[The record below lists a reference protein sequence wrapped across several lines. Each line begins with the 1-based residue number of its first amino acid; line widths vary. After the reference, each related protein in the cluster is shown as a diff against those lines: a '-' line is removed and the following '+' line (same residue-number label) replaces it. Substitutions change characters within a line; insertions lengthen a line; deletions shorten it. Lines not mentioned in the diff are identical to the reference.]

1 MERTKQRVRILL
13 KRCRPKVHC
22 YPTHLRTK
30 RGNGWGTEVYSKRP
44 LVRILLLPVLVAILL
59 ATPNRGGAEEPSS
72 TATAAYNNYLARLEG
87 RLAVQHRSGAEF
99 VTGADGARQARL
111 SNGECLVERLNAP
124 TAGEL
129 PGALLHHWR
138 GTAFVPGAHAASF
151 EHLLRDFG
159 AYPRV
164 YAPQVVSAHILA
176 QQPER
181 VQATMRVR
189 QKHVLTVVLDTTYD
203 VTFAHVDQSHGYSVS
218 HGSRV
223 TEIDNAGTA
232 KERSLSSAEQHGFLW
247 RIDTYWSWEERD
259 GGLYLQIESVTLTR
273 GIPHGLGWAIGPF
286 VQSIPRESLEFTLR
300 GTAAALVRHQY

>member
-1 MERTKQRVRILL
+1 MHCIGAWKREKVTGMTQTKQL
-13 KRCRPKVHC
+13 VH
-22 YPTHLRTK
+22 
-30 RGNGWGTEVYSKRP
+30 
-44 LVRILLLPVLVAILL
+44 ILLLPALVALLL
-59 ATPNRGGAEEPSS
+59 ATPNRGGAEEPSGA
-72 TATAAYNNYLARLEG
+72 ATAAYNNYLARLEG
-87 RLAVQHRSGAEF
+87 RLAVQHRSGAAF
-99 VTGADGARQARL
+99 VTGIDGSRQAQLRR
-111 SNGECLVERLNAP
+111 GEFVVEQLNSP
-124 TAGEL
+124 TGDDL
-129 PGALLHHWR
+129 PGAMLHHWR

-164 YAPQVVSAHILA
+164 YAPQVVSARILA

-181 VQATMRVR
+181 MQATMRVR

-203 VTFAHVDQSHGYSVS
+203 VAFTHVDQSHGHSVS

-232 KERSLSSAEQHGFLW
+232 KERSLSAAEQHGFLW

-259 GGLYLQIESVTLTR
+259 GGLYIQIESVTLTR

-300 GTAAALVRHQY
+300 ATATALERHQY